1 MSNPINNMDNIVF
14 HQTVMHIQVT
24 SSARESSARSAA
36 KIMKRVK
43 EAVPSPPPGPPP
55 FSVQLRFGSTTWH
68 YPGGFFWFWSP
79 KKWNWGN
86 EIVGCELVTCVLGV
100 NLGLSH
106 LHRDKTRGI
115 KERTLMYVLGPN
127 CPHRPGHGMR
137 IYKLCLL
144 APSLTG
150 SIICTLLEKRNICI
164 NCVYL
169 CYKLTCMCVCT
180 YCIYIYTHM
189 HRYNHLPGRRH
200 PKEEYGRNNQLQ
212 PSTNWKCPSSWTS
225 TPSDCFL

>member
-1 MSNPINNMDNIVF
+1 M
-14 HQTVMHIQVT
+14 
-24 SSARESSARSAA
+24 
-36 KIMKRVK
+36 
-43 EAVPSPPPGPPP
+43 
-55 FSVQLRFGSTTWH
+55 
-68 YPGGFFWFWSP
+68 
-79 KKWNWGN
+79 
-86 EIVGCELVTCVLGV
+86 GCELVTCVLGV

-169 CYKLTCMCVCT
+169 CYKLTCMCV
-180 YCIYIYTHM
+180 YILCIYIYTHM

-212 PSTNWKCPSSWTS
+212 PSTN
-225 TPSDCFL
+225 